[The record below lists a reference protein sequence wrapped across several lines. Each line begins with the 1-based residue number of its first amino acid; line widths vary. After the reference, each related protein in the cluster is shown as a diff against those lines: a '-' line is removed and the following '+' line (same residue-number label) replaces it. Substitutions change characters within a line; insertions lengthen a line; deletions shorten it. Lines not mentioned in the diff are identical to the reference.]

1 MSRHL
6 SSAQTKAALK
16 PFYFAVHP
24 DLFGQYPMQRVR
36 EIIQQHLTLKV
47 NLLQNFLEYLK
58 WLMTKGFK
66 LKGNPMFSKG
76 ERKLCCHGKY
86 HKVRLFCY
94 HTLGQ
99 IQDFM

>member
-1 MSRHL
+1 
-6 SSAQTKAALK
+6 
-16 PFYFAVHP
+16 
-24 DLFGQYPMQRVR
+24 
-36 EIIQQHLTLKV
+36 
-47 NLLQNFLEYLK
+47 
-58 WLMTKGFK
+58 MTKGFK

-76 ERKLCCHGKY
+76 ERKLCFHGKY